1 MTDNPQSEP
10 LAAEAVIQSKRRFSI
25 VWIVPLVALA
35 IGGWLAFKAISE
47 KGPTITITFSTADG
61 LEAGKTKIKFKDVE
75 IGQVES
81 IMLNEDASKVVVTA
95 KMIKGSE
102 PYLTDQTKFWVVRPR
117 ISGGSVSGLGTVL
130 SGAYI
135 GIDSSRTGSPA
146 QAFTGL
152 EVPPVVT
159 VGQPGRHFVL
169 QADTLGSLDVG
180 APVYYR
186 QIQVGQVVGYGFNQD
201 GKAVDIKIFIEAPH
215 HTKVT
220 ENTRFWNASG
230 FDVSLN
236 AQGLKVETQSMISIL
251 SGGIAFDV
259 VKETGQGEEP
269 AKENAT
275 FYLYADRSSTQEK
288 KYTVRNYYVL
298 LFDESVRG
306 LNIGAP
312 VELYG
317 IKLGEVV
324 DLKLE
329 FDIETKKFTVPVIIA
344 TEPERISAAHSVA
357 QKEKALKMIE
367 KDPDAFIKT
376 LVEQKNLRAQLQSA
390 NLLTGQLMVNLVFV
404 PDAPKASLSSRNGL
418 RVVPTIP
425 GSFERLQEG
434 LSKIIANLEKVKF
447 DQISGDLQQVLK
459 EASVTLKQ
467 FGALAKKL
475 DTETTPKMQATI
487 VELEKT
493 LVELQ
498 RSIGKDS
505 PLNYNAR
512 TALEELSQAMRSIRE
527 LADTL
532 ENRPQSM
539 IFGKEKEVHE

>member
-1 MTDNPQSEP
+1 MTDNPQTEP
-10 LAAEAVIQSKRRFSI
+10 QVAEVVIQSKRRFSI

-47 KGPTITITFSTADG
+47 KGPTITITFSSADG

-81 IMLNEDASKVVVTA
+81 IMLNEDASKVVATA

-146 QAFTGL
+146 HAFTGL

-159 VGQPGRHFVL
+159 VGQPGRHFIL
-169 QADTLGSLDVG
+169 QADTLGSLDIG
-180 APVYYR
+180 SPVYYR
-186 QIQVGQVVGYGFNQD
+186 QIQVGQVVSYSFDQT

-220 ENTRFWNASG
+220 DSTRFWNASG

-236 AQGLKVETQSMISIL
+236 AQGLKVDTQSMISIL

-259 VKETGQGEEP
+259 PKESLLGEE

-275 FYLYADRSSTQEK
+275 FFLYADRNATQEK
-288 KYTVRNYYVL
+288 KYTVRNYWML

-306 LNIGAP
+306 LSIGAP

-324 DLKLE
+324 DLSLE
-329 FDIETKKFTVPVIIA
+329 FDVDKKKFQVPVVIVM
-344 TEPERISAAHSVA
+344 EPERISSAK
-357 QKEKALKMIE
+357 KEEALKIA
-367 KDPDAFIKT
+367 KNDPESFMKV
-376 LVEQKNLRAQLQSA
+376 LVEQQGLRAQLQSA
-390 NLLTGQLMVNLVFV
+390 NLLTGQLMVNLVFL
-404 PDAPKASLSSRNGL
+404 PDAPKATLSRHGEY

-447 DQISGDLQQVLK
+447 DQIGGDLQQVLK
-459 EASVTLKQ
+459 DASITLKQ

-475 DTETTPKMQATI
+475 DTETAPKMQATI
-487 VELEKT
+487 AELQKT
-493 LVELQ
+493 LIELQ

-512 TALEELSQAMRSIRE
+512 NTLEELSQALRSIRE

-532 ENRPQSM
+532 ESRPQSI

>member
-1 MTDNPQSEP
+1 MTERSQAEHH
-10 LAAEAVIQSKRRFSI
+10 AADAVVQAKRRFSI

-47 KGPTITITFSTADG
+47 KGPTITITFATADG

-81 IMLNEDASKVVVTA
+81 IALNEDASQVVVQA

-102 PYLTDQTKFWVVRPR
+102 PYLTDQTRFWVVRPR

-135 GIDSSRTGSPA
+135 GIDGNKAGTSTRH
-146 QAFTGL
+146 FTGL

-169 QADTLGSLDVG
+169 QSETLSSLDIG

-186 QIQVGQVVGYGFNQD
+186 QIQVGQVVSYSFGQD

-230 FDVSLN
+230 FDVTLN
-236 AQGLKVETQSMISIL
+236 AQGLKVDTQSMVSIL

-259 VKETGQGEEP
+259 PKETAPGDE
-269 AKENAT
+269 AKENAN
-275 FYLYADRSSTQEK
+275 FYLYADRNATQEK
-288 KYTVRNYYVL
+288 KYTVRNYWML

-324 DLKLE
+324 SLSLE
-329 FDIETKKFTVPVIIA
+329 FDVDKKKFQVPVIVA
-344 TEPERISAAHSVA
+344 MEPERISSAK
-357 QKEKALKMIE
+357 KEEALKIVE
-367 KDPDAFIKT
+367 KDPGVFMKA
-376 LVEQKNLRAQLQSA
+376 LVEQQGLRAQLQSA
-390 NLLTGQLMVNLVFV
+390 NLLTGQLMVNLVFL
-404 PDAPKASLSSRNGL
+404 PDAPKATLSRHGEYQ
-418 RVVPTIP
+418 VVPTIP

-447 DQISGDLQQVLK
+447 DQIGGDLQQTLK
-459 EASVTLKQ
+459 ETKTTVAEIGG
-467 FGALAKKL
+467 FAKKL
-475 DTETTPKMQATI
+475 NSETTPKLQA
-487 VELEKT
+487 T

-498 RSIGKDS
+498 KTLVEVQKGVGKDS
-505 PLNYNAR
+505 PLNY
-512 TALEELSQAMRSIRE
+512 TTTKTLEELSLTLRSLRE
-527 LADTL
+527 LVNTL
-532 ENRPQSM
+532 DNQPQSLL
-539 IFGKEKEVHE
+539 FGKEKKSGE

>member
-1 MTDNPQSEP
+1 MTDNPQTEP
-10 LAAEAVIQSKRRFSI
+10 QAVEAVIQSKRRFSI
-25 VWIVPLVALA
+25 VWIVPMVALA

-47 KGPTITITFSTADG
+47 KGPTITITFSSADG

-81 IMLNEDASKVVVTA
+81 IALNEDASKVVATA

-146 QAFTGL
+146 HAFTGL

-159 VGQPGRHFVL
+159 VGQPGRHFIL
-169 QADTLGSLDVG
+169 QADTLGSLDIG
-180 APVYYR
+180 SPVYYR
-186 QIQVGQVVGYGFNQD
+186 QIQVGQVVSYSFGQD
-201 GKAVDIKIFIEAPH
+201 GKSVEIKIFIEAPH
-215 HTKVT
+215 HTRVT

-236 AQGLKVETQSMISIL
+236 AQGLKVDTQSMVSIL

-259 VKETGQGEEP
+259 PKESLPGEG
-269 AKENAT
+269 AKENTT
-275 FYLYADRSSTQEK
+275 FFLYADRNAIQEK
-288 KYTVRNYYVL
+288 KYTVRNYWML

-317 IKLGEVV
+317 IKVGEVV
-324 DLKLE
+324 DLNLE
-329 FDIETKKFTVPVIIA
+329 FDADKIKFQVPVLIA
-344 TEPERISAAHSVA
+344 IEPERISSVK
-357 QKEKALKMIE
+357 KEEALKRVKSDHESFM
-367 KDPDAFIKT
+367 KA
-376 LVEQKNLRAQLQSA
+376 LVEQQGLRAQLQSA
-390 NLLTGQLMVNLVFV
+390 NLLTGQLMVNMVFV
-404 PDAPKASLSSRNGL
+404 PEAPKATLSRHGEH
-418 RVVPTIP
+418 RVIPTIP

-447 DQISGDLQQVLK
+447 DQIGGDLQQVLK
-459 EASVTLKQ
+459 DASATLKQ

-475 DTETTPKMQATI
+475 DTETAPKMQATI
-487 VELEKT
+487 AELQKT
-493 LVELQ
+493 LIELQ

-512 TALEELSQAMRSIRE
+512 NTLEELSQALRSIRE

-532 ENRPQSM
+532 ESRPQSI